1 MEKVLVLG
9 ATGGMGYAITN
20 ELLEKGIEVSVFIRN
35 KNRAIELFGNKVNVF
50 TGDVFDL
57 EALRTAANGM
67 DVIFHAINI
76 PYEQWEE
83 KLLVLNQ
90 NIWSATKESS
100 AKLVVV
106 DNIYAYGRKSEVQHT
121 ESAVKQPHTKKGK
134 LRLEVE
140 KELKEAGIPYIH
152 AHFPDFYG
160 PLAPNTILHMT
171 LKSVAEN
178 RKSMYV
184 GNPIIQREYIYT
196 PDGAKA
202 LVELS
207 LHEKAY
213 GQSWNIAGTGTISGI
228 EILQIAQEQL
238 GYSKTYSIIGKKM
251 IGLLGIFNKRM
262 KEVVEMLYLTEEPVL
277 LDSSKYENEIGLLPR
292 TPYQEGILNTIR
304 TLQQQR

>member
-1 MEKVLVLG
+1 MKKVLVLG
-9 ATGGMGYAITN
+9 ATGSMGYAITN
-20 ELLEKGIEVSVFIRN
+20 ELLEKGIEVTVFNRN
-35 KNRAIELFGNKVNVF
+35 KNKAVELFGNKVNVF
-50 TGDVFDL
+50 TGDIFDL
-57 EALRTAANGM
+57 AALRTATKGM

-83 KLLVLNQ
+83 RLLVLNQ
-90 NIWSATKESS
+90 NIWAATKESG

-106 DNIYAYGRKSEVQHT
+106 DNIYAFGRKSVEKHT
-121 ESAVKQPHTKKGK
+121 ENTVKQPHTKKGK

-140 KELKEAGIPYIH
+140 KGLKDAGISYIH

-160 PLAPNTILHMT
+160 PLAPNTILHIT
-171 LKSVAEN
+171 LKAVADN
-178 RKSMYV
+178 RKSMFV
-184 GNPIIQREYIYT
+184 GDPTIQREFIFT

-213 GQSWNIAGTGTISGI
+213 GQSWNIAGTGTISGQ
-228 EILQIAQEQL
+228 EILEIVQEQL
-238 GYSKTYSIIGKKM
+238 GYSKKFSIIGKKM
-251 IGLLGIFNKRM
+251 IGFLGIFNKGM
-262 KEVVEMLYLTEEPVL
+262 KEVVEMLYLTEEPFI
-277 LDSSKYENEIGLLPR
+277 LDSTKYEKEIGALPR